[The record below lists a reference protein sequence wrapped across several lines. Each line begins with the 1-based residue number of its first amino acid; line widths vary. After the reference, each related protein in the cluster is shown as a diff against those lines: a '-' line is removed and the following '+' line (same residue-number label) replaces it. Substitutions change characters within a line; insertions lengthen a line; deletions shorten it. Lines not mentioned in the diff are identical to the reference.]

1 MDKTSIINNIQNK
14 ILIKNFSEWNHESI
28 DNLLLIFRY
37 PDCSEYYED
46 VLSLFKEYLQW
57 RREGKD
63 FNNENNY
70 STKKLIAV
78 YLKLEELLLNNHYIY
93 YEDIYDTLHNHSVQ
107 DLISEYSHLFLPI
120 FCFFMVFV
128 RILTFVPRKHNIKYD
143 YNYDYNNEDYP
154 SDCENATID
163 YIHKPLYI
171 VIWEKT
177 EKAYKL
183 IAEMEKQG
191 LHTVFIP
198 EDELA
203 IVKITDESMPMVYK
217 EEVLLESWMDIY
229 AEMYPM

>member
-93 YEDIYDTLHNHSVQ
+93 YEDIYDILHNHSVQ
-107 DLISEYSHLFLPI
+107 DLIFEYSHLLLPI
-120 FCFFMVFV
+120 FCFFMIFV
-128 RILTFVPRKHNIKYD
+128 RILTFVPRKQNNCYDFKYD
-143 YNYDYNNEDYP
+143 YNYDYMNTDIFQQKQHQQQPIPRDDNKKVYELRIP
-154 SDCENATID
+154 ISEFIATN
-163 YIHKPLYI
+163 PLLNYFL
-171 VIWEKT
+171 
-177 EKAYKL
+177 KL
-183 IAEMEKQG
+183 VE
-191 LHTVFIP
+191 
-198 EDELA
+198 
-203 IVKITDESMPMVYK
+203 
-217 EEVLLESWMDIY
+217 
-229 AEMYPM
+229 

>member
-93 YEDIYDTLHNHSVQ
+93 YEDIYDILHNHSVQ
-107 DLISEYSHLFLPI
+107 DLISEYSHLLLPI
-120 FCFFMVFV
+120 FCFFMIFV
-128 RILTFVPRKHNIKYD
+128 RILTFVPRKQNNCYDFKYD
-143 YNYDYNNEDYP
+143 YMNTDIFQQKQHQQQPIPRDDNKKVYELRIPISEFIATNPLLNYF
-154 SDCENATID
+154 
-163 YIHKPLYI
+163 L
-171 VIWEKT
+171 
-177 EKAYKL
+177 KL
-183 IAEMEKQG
+183 VE
-191 LHTVFIP
+191 
-198 EDELA
+198 
-203 IVKITDESMPMVYK
+203 
-217 EEVLLESWMDIY
+217 
-229 AEMYPM
+229 

>member
-93 YEDIYDTLHNHSVQ
+93 YEDIYDILHNHSVQ
-107 DLISEYSHLFLPI
+107 DLISEYSHLLLPI
-120 FCFFMVFV
+120 FCFFMIFV
-128 RILTFVPRKHNIKYD
+128 RILTFVPRKQNNCYD
-143 YNYDYNNEDYP
+143 FNYDYMNTDIFQQKQHQQQPIPRDDNKKVYELRIP
-154 SDCENATID
+154 ISEFIATN
-163 YIHKPLYI
+163 PLLNYFL
-171 VIWEKT
+171 
-177 EKAYKL
+177 KL
-183 IAEMEKQG
+183 VE
-191 LHTVFIP
+191 
-198 EDELA
+198 
-203 IVKITDESMPMVYK
+203 
-217 EEVLLESWMDIY
+217 
-229 AEMYPM
+229 